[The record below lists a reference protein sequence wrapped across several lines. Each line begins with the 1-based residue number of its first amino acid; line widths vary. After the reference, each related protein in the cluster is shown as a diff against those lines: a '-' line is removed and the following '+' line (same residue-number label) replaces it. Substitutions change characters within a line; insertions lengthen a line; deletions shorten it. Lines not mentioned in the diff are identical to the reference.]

1 MNLQNCLQEEY
12 ENIHTARIKAKHA
25 AERALKAAFQIRSA
39 ASKSAREATEVEA
52 ESKQREKHKSTSNED
67 TVIARKEIV
76 KAADARALAETAE
89 KAKAAEEKAI
99 TAEQSAGKA
108 TTVEAAQAAAAEAV
122 LEASKLRAL
131 KAEVTIIFPTLLMFI
146 IYY

>member
-1 MNLQNCLQEEY
+1 MQEEY

-76 KAADARALAETAE
+76 KAADARALAETAG

-131 KAEVTIIFPTLLMFI
+131 KAEVTINFPTLLMFI